1 MKKTFQR
8 GNGLMNKIENKIG
21 RKTTIIMVNLIKIIN
36 TKRIIIN
43 KVTSKGMLEVTIEIM
58 EMDLVAVA
66 MERNSII
73 KKGKIEIITIFH
85 VTVNILI
92 EKLFV
97 T

>member
-8 GNGLMNKIENKIG
+8 GNDLMNKIENMIE
-21 RKTTIIMVNLIKIIN
+21 RKTIIIMVNLIKIIN
-36 TKRIIIN
+36 TKKIIIN
-43 KVTSKGMLEVTIEIM
+43 KVTSKGMVAVTIEIM

-85 VTVNILI
+85 VTVNI
-92 EKLFV
+92 
-97 T
+97 